1 MNDFGGNGRKWGF
14 GKGKRVDRK
23 EQSYE
28 GKKCGDIGE
37 GRKGREKDRRGIY
50 GNRVKEMYFG
60 GEKFFYM
67 LFIFDGRKWL
77 QMII

>member
-1 MNDFGGNGRKWGF
+1 MNDFGGNGRKWGL

-23 EQSYE
+23 EQSHE
-28 GKKCGDIGE
+28 GKKCGDTGE
-37 GRKGREKDRRGIY
+37 GRKGREKDRRGTH
-50 GNRVKEMYFG
+50 GNRVKEMHLG

-67 LFIFDGRKWL
+67 PPTPDGRKWL